1 MTLKEMEYLLV
12 TAQTHSITE
21 AAKRLYVA
29 QPSMTHAIQSVEKE
43 IGFPIFVR
51 SRTGVVITPQGQE
64 FLEDIRTVYEQM
76 AAVEHKYI
84 EKSAD
89 RKMFSVS
96 LQHFPLATEAFV
108 SFLHSEMGT
117 SGYHTKILEGR
128 TREVIQN
135 VASGRSE
142 IGILHFLDQ
151 SERVILKEIRKAKLE
166 FYSIKRLRPYLIFGK
181 RHPLH
186 GKGAVTEEELFPY
199 PMLRYDQGMD
209 GSLNVA
215 EEGWFSM
222 DADRKITI
230 SDGLTMLH
238 LLQKTDAYTIST
250 GAPAS
255 FLLRHDLVG
264 IPLCDGERMK
274 LGWIKKNDTILQPL
288 AKQYLRLLNQFI
300 GE

>member
-135 VASGRSE
+135 VVSGRSE

-186 GKGAVTEEELFPY
+186 GKDTVTEEELSPY

>member
-12 TAQTHSITE
+12 TAQTHSISE
-21 AAKRLYVA
+21 AAKQLYVA

-64 FLEDIRTVYEQM
+64 FLGDIRTVYEQM
-76 AAVEHKYI
+76 AAVKQKYI
-84 EKSAD
+84 DKPAD
-89 RKMFSVS
+89 RKVFSVS
-96 LQHFPLATEAFV
+96 LQHFPLATESFV

-117 SGYHTKILEGR
+117 SCYHTKILEGR

-166 FYSIKRLRPYLIFGK
+166 FYSIKRLRPYLIFSK

-186 GKGAVTEEELFPY
+186 QKKSISAEELSPY
-199 PMLRYDQGMD
+199 PLLRYDQGMD
-209 GSLNVA
+209 GSLNLA

-222 DADRKITI
+222 DADRKISI
-230 SDGLTMLH
+230 SDGLTMLY
-238 LLQKTDAYTIST
+238 LLQKTDAYTIGC
-250 GAPAS
+250 GAPS
-255 FLLRHDLVG
+255 PFLLRHDLTGV
-264 IPLCDGERMK
+264 PLCDDERLK

>member
-117 SGYHTKILEGR
+117 SGYHTKILEDR

-186 GKGAVTEEELFPY
+186 GKDTVSEEELSLY